1 MFKKAYKHHCTETG
15 REKLFNVFF
24 ISIVVAFFF
33 STNMFSQGATC
44 RDIQPFC
51 ADDGSTGIV
60 FRNTS
65 NGTNAQN
72 GPDYGCLLGQPNP
85 AWYYLQVA
93 DGGNLNLTISQN
105 TQVDGLGRGLDVDFI
120 VWGPFNTPNTC
131 TSAELSASNIV
142 DCSFLPDPIENATI
156 PNTVPGEIY
165 ILVITNFEGSPGF
178 ISLETVPGGATTDCS
193 IVAGNLGIDQFPCE
207 NETIVLDGSTNRATS
222 YSWSRNG
229 VVLTGEN
236 QGTLSVTTSGTY
248 EVEVTDNAGNTDTDE
263 IVITYVERP
272 IPSTANDIILCSE
285 DKDASGNTIGVFD
298 LSQNTPTVLGTMN
311 PDDFNITYHTSQ
323 NDADL
328 NLNALAENYN
338 TIIPNQQ
345 VFVRVENALNSD
357 CFDTSVTFNLIL
369 NATPEV
375 ETINNLLLC
384 DDNADSNDTNGLLQ
398 NIDLTQ
404 KDIEII
410 NGQSNLVISYFNT
423 MVDAIA
429 DANAL
434 TMPYSNGSNTE
445 TIYFRSENQINQCF
459 NTGSFNLIVNPAI
472 ALQNTTL
479 EQCDGVDGSI
489 DGLAIFNLEEAN
501 ADIITA
507 GIVSDY
513 TFSYYI
519 TRTDAENDINE
530 QNALPFV
537 NTVTNQIIYTKAV
550 FNSTGCFAISEI
562 TLATTNTG
570 VTNTTLIGCSDSG
583 FTEFNLRDADG
594 LIIDATVPAN
604 ATINYYENEIDAN
617 LETNPLPDMYTNT
630 IVNTQTIFTRV
641 EDGNSCFGI
650 GELILSV
657 NPKPAIDLMDLMPLC
672 VDENDLVLSPVFI
685 DTGLSATDY
694 SFQWQLNGVT
704 ILTEIQESLNAT
716 IGGAYSVIITDLIT
730 GCVNTDSTTVFKSS
744 PPINLAIE
752 SISAAFS
759 GNNRV
764 TISVDGIGDYE
775 YQINNNAAQTSP
787 VFDNL
792 PSGNHIIT
800 VCDTQGCGCDT
811 LEIFLIDYPRFFTPN
826 GDTINDTWNV
836 AQTTQLS
843 NVSITIYDRY
853 GKLLKSITPESVGW
867 DGTFNGQ
874 QLPETDYWFKMEY
887 IEEQIQKQLTGN
899 FSLKR

>member
-1 MFKKAYKHHCTETG
+1 MYKKTIKHQYIETE
-15 REKLFNVFF
+15 KHKFFNVFF
-24 ISIVVAFFF
+24 LSIVVAFFF
-33 STNMFSQGATC
+33 SSTMLGQGATC

-51 ADDGSTGIV
+51 ADDGSSGIV

-65 NGTNAQN
+65 NGTSAQN
-72 GPDYGCLLGQPNP
+72 GPDYGCLLDQPNP

-105 TQVDGLGRGLDVDFI
+105 TRVDGLGRGLDVDFI
-120 VWGPFNTPNTC
+120 VWGPFNDPNTC

-178 ISLETVPGGATTDCS
+178 ISLETVSGGATTDCS

-207 NETIVLDGSTNRATS
+207 NETIVLDGTTNRATS

-229 VVLTGEN
+229 IVLTGED
-236 QGTLSVTTSGTY
+236 QPTLTVTTSGTY

-285 DKDASGNTIGVFD
+285 DRDTSGNTTGVFD
-298 LSQNTPTVLGTMN
+298 LSQNTPTILDTMN
-311 PDDFNITYHTSQ
+311 PDDFNVTYHTSQ
-323 NDADL
+323 NDADMG
-328 NLNALAENYN
+328 LNAIAENY
-338 TIIPNQQ
+338 ISSIPSQQ

-357 CFDTSVTFNLIL
+357 CLDSSVSFNLIL
-369 NATPEV
+369 NSSPEIG
-375 ETINNLLLC
+375 TINNLLLC
-384 DDNADSNDTNGLLQ
+384 DDDSDGNNTNGLLQ
-398 NIDLTQ
+398 NIDLTE

-410 NGQSNLVISYFNT
+410 NGQSNLAISYFNT
-423 MVDAIA
+423 MA
-429 DANAL
+429 DAVANTNVL
-434 TMPYSNGSNTE
+434 IMPYSNISSTE
-445 TIYFRSENQINQCF
+445 TIYFRSENQVNQCF
-459 NTGSFNLIVNPAI
+459 NTGSFNLTVNPAI

-479 EQCDGVDGSI
+479 AQCDGVDGSI

-501 ADIITA
+501 NDIITT

-537 NTVTNQIIYTKAV
+537 STVTNQIIYVKAE
-550 FNSTGCFAISEI
+550 FNNTGCFAISEL

-570 VTNTTLIGCSDSG
+570 VTNATLIGCSNSG
-583 FTEFNLRDADG
+583 FTEFNLHDADG
-594 LIIDATVPAN
+594 LIIDATVPAT
-604 ATINYYENEIDAN
+604 ATINYYESEIDAQ
-617 LETNPLPDMYTNT
+617 LETNPLPDTYTNT

-650 GELILSV
+650 GELVLSV
-657 NPKPAIDLMDLMPLC
+657 NPIPTIGLMDLMPLC
-672 VDENDLVLSPVFI
+672 IDENSNIITPTI
-685 DTGLSATDY
+685 IETGLSVTNY
-694 SFQWQLNGVT
+694 SFQWQLNGIT
-704 ILTEIQESLNAT
+704 ILAETQESLNA
-716 IGGAYSVIITDLIT
+716 IEEGDYSVIVTDLIT
-730 GCVNTDSTTVFKSS
+730 GCENTDSTKIFKSS
-744 PPINLAIE
+744 APINLAIE

-759 GNNRV
+759 GDNSV
-764 TISVDGIGDYE
+764 TISVGGIGDYE
-775 YQINNNAAQTSP
+775 YQINNSATQTSP

-800 VCDTQGCGCDT
+800 VCDTQGCGCDN

-826 GDTINDTWNV
+826 GDSINDTWNI

-853 GKLLKSITPESVGW
+853 GKLLKLITPESLGW

-887 IEEQIQKQLTGN
+887 IEEQIQKHLTGN